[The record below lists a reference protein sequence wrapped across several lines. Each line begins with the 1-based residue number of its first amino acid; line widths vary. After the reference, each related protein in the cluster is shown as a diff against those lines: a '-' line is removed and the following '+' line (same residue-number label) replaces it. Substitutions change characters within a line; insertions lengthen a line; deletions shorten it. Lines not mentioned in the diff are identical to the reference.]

1 MIEFTK
7 NKKMKE
13 KQAKKNTVCNIYL
26 RLAVLSCSFCLFI
39 YILYILCL
47 YTLKTHLTHFK
58 GQNTI
63 FMITYYY
70 PYIRITGTQSTPE
83 QRTKFS
89 TGDYQ
94 KLNNFLI

>member
-7 NKKMKE
+7 CKKMKE

-26 RLAVLSCSFCLFI
+26 RLAVLSCSSCLFI
-39 YILYILCL
+39 YILYIFYIIL
-47 YTLKTHLTHFK
+47 LKTHLTHFK
-58 GQNTI
+58 GQNTR

-70 PYIRITGTQSTPE
+70 PYIRIADTQSTPE

-89 TGDYQ
+89 TGNYQ
-94 KLNNFLI
+94 KFNKFLI